1 MALTTDL
8 LQPIPPPPSLKD
20 ELVRRFESLIL
31 SGRLAAGERLPSERE
46 LAAQLGVG
54 RPAVHGALMEL
65 AARGLL
71 VQRPRSGTEV
81 VDYRREGSLVL
92 LQSLFG
98 GANAPVAPDVLA
110 GLLDARR
117 LFECEAARLA
127 ARRRDAEAVEGLGAV
142 VAAAA
147 ALDAEAVDALLDAD
161 YRLHHGIALASGNPI
176 FAMALASLKPAHT
189 ALAGRFYRTPG
200 VLEVARP
207 LQAALVAAI
216 AAGQEDEAER
226 LMTRLLEHG
235 ARVVSSDTGRER

>member
-20 ELVRRFESLIL
+20 ELVRRFEGLIL
-31 SGRLAAGERLPSERE
+31 AGQLAPGERLPSERE
-46 LAAQLGVG
+46 LAAQLNVG
-54 RPAVHGALMEL
+54 RPAIHEALMEL

-71 VQRPRSGTEV
+71 VQRPRRGTEV
-81 VDYRREGSLVL
+81 VDYRREGSLAL

-98 GANAPVAPDVLA
+98 GADAPVAPDILM
-110 GLLDARR
+110 GLLEARR
-117 LFECEAARLA
+117 LFEREAARLA
-127 ARRRDAEAVEGLGAV
+127 ARRCDAEAVAELEGG

-147 ALDAEAVDALLDAD
+147 ALDAEDVAALLGAD

-200 VLEVARP
+200 VLEIVRP

-235 ARVVSSDTGRER
+235 AQVVSSDPGRET